1 MTTGREEAAM
11 RPVDAAGAPASPDGT
26 VSVEPVFVE
35 PAFVEPWEA
44 RIFALVVALHDRKA
58 FEWTAFQALL
68 IEEIGMAEQAGR
80 PRPYYESW
88 LVAAERLLDSLDL
101 AGRAEVE
108 AEAARL
114 RPDDR
119 TVRLR

>member
-1 MTTGREEAAM
+1 MTTGREAAPA
-11 RPVDAAGAPASPDGT
+11 RPVDAAGIPASPDG
-26 VSVEPVFVE
+26 PV
-35 PAFVEPWEA
+35 FVEPWEA

-68 IEEIGMAEQAGR
+68 IEEIGMAERAGR

-88 LVAAERLLDSLDL
+88 LAAAERLLDSLDL

-114 RPDDR
+114 RPDHR